1 MEEKKKKTRQVFPK
15 IFRTEFRR
23 PDVRRGGEFRRPSA
37 TPPPRRKFPKR
48 TLFGDGRN
56 VPKGSGEVS
65 GSAGMEEKRKRTVR
79 RVERSET
86 EGLRCSALP
95 HHAHVTTWIPGG
107 RPKRAESAPRV
118 EPGAPFP
125 NFQSFSRCRRNFS
138 VGGSP
143 KRRICRFFTKERTLA
158 PRTTFL
164 LLDPLT

>member
-1 MEEKKKKTRQVFPK
+1 
-15 IFRTEFRR
+15 
-23 PDVRRGGEFRRPSA
+23 
-37 TPPPRRKFPKR
+37 
-48 TLFGDGRN
+48 
-56 VPKGSGEVS
+56 
-65 GSAGMEEKRKRTVR
+65 MEEKRKRTVR

-125 NFQSFSRCRRNFS
+125 NFRSFSRCRRNFS

-143 KRRICRFFTKERTLA
+143 KRRIFRFFTKERTLA

-164 LLDPLT
+164 LLVPLT